1 MIHLSI
7 IFKCKTEILSLQV
20 GATTI
25 SITTISRMTLSVM
38 GYFTTLRI
46 IDKIDIAII
55 LSVTFYI
62 WLCWVSVVT
71 LNVIMLRVVAPFH
84 APYFS

>member
-1 MIHLSI
+1 MMHLSI

-25 SITTISRMTLSVM
+25 SITTISRMTLSVR

-55 LSVTFYI
+55 PSVTFYI
-62 WLCWVSVVT
+62 
-71 LNVIMLRVVAPFH
+71 
-84 APYFS
+84 